1 MSNSSSTTKYP
12 KCTATEKNSF
22 AVGVR
27 NRLAERKIKG
37 VNAIKAAMLESL
49 VEKNEKGRAR
59 FLRLNRAA
67 EKAVLSH
74 LKDQSSDVKDEV
86 QKAIVEYRKILE
98 SKPKQLLSAYMKFS
112 IAQGKTDALKDL
124 KLAERA
130 PKVKE
135 AWEKLS
141 DKKKEEF
148 KPSSSERKK
157 YDTERANFESK
168 IKAFKTQKN

>member
-1 MSNSSSTTKYP
+1 MSSSSSTKTYP
-12 KCTATEKNSF
+12 KCTATEKNSL

-37 VNAIKAAMLESL
+37 VNAIKANMLQSL

-59 FLRLNRAA
+59 FLRLNKAA

-74 LKDQSSDVKDEV
+74 LKEQSAEVKEEV
-86 QKAIVEYRKILE
+86 HNAIVEYRKILE

-112 IAQGKTDALKDL
+112 ISQGKTPALKDL
-124 KLAERA
+124 TLAERA
-130 PKVKE
+130 PKVKA

-141 DKKKEEF
+141 DKKKDDF
-148 KPSSSERKK
+148 KPSANERKT
-157 YDTERANFESK
+157 YDTARATFDSK
-168 IKAFKTQKN
+168 IKAFKKP